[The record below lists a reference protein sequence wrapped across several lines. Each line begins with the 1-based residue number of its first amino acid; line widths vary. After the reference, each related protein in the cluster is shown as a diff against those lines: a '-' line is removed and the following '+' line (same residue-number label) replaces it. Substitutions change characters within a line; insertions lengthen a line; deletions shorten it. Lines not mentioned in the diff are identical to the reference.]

1 CVNGWGWD
9 RRFSTVHQ
17 VVGSSGYRWR
27 ARELQNGESKD
38 TPTQRYCIEVDSP
51 YDAATLSKIPTRKDY
66 GGRMVG
72 RLSPQDKDLYE
83 KEVAKYVDK
92 GWWRV
97 VGPVT
102 TTPYSSSALVV
113 FPVRSRK
120 PGASTPIR
128 PVLDARLRNIHGPAS
143 SYEGPCIDAILLNI
157 RLRWH
162 PQSRV
167 LTRDA
172 SSAFYRVRMSPSSMV
187 ELLADG
193 MVYHSWRL
201 CFGLRAGPCCLWSA
215 LTFVLDVSIA
225 ELPADMRSR
234 LFGCAFYLYLDDL
247 TLVIDGGAD
256 PESSLAETIISKV
269 VEVAARYGFDFPEI
283 KGYDSVSIHR
293 FKHLGIWWEFDEGDL
308 SFSCPK
314 FTLGTVKN
322 AQGEYKTSWTRREL
336 YSVAACVSSGCDPL
350 LIHGKER
357 LAGDVLKILCG
368 YVGKN
373 KDWDE
378 SSEIDTRGPSY
389 KVLCSCIKVIEDHV
403 KQQCHHPVQH
413 PDQLEVHVDAS
424 SIGWAWAMFGVST
437 VTGDSWLIQSAAGVF
452 KTKNQRS
459 SHINRKELAAL
470 AKAMVAVHA
479 ALSGK
484 RQRPLIPLVK
494 VCCDSQTVV
503 RWTASNGIRSSSKSL
518 ERVIVRRLIQSIREI
533 MDDLRSVGVNFKLEK
548 VTSEDNRADSLS
560 RAASDWGFDQLEISD
575 PSDDAAL
582 FPASEAIHAVQGDER
597 DKCAQPDLPVGATAR
612 EAVRSLQEKS
622 PLWSKVVVYL
632 KTGGKADP
640 KVLHAAQEKRIDS
653 EGLLV
658 ALRYPGGSTLQSPRE
673 VIVIPCDFDEGKA
686 EALRIIKVFHESTH
700 HNARYLSW
708 EVSRFFLID
717 GLARLARL
725 VCQGCE
731 RCQNAITT
739 RFYAGAMGFTDTTA
753 ACVWDVVACD
763 IAGPFKP
770 DKDYGFVAALGGGLM
785 IAHTLVLRP
794 LLYGLVENDVQKK
807 WHGCLRSLKISLW
820 KA

>member
-1 CVNGWGWD
+1 
-9 RRFSTVHQ
+9 
-17 VVGSSGYRWR
+17 
-27 ARELQNGESKD
+27 
-38 TPTQRYCIEVDSP
+38 
-51 YDAATLSKIPTRKDY
+51 
-66 GGRMVG
+66 
-72 RLSPQDKDLYE
+72 
-83 KEVAKYVDK
+83 
-92 GWWRV
+92 
-97 VGPVT
+97 
-102 TTPYSSSALVV
+102 
-113 FPVRSRK
+113 
-120 PGASTPIR
+120 
-128 PVLDARLRNIHGPAS
+128 
-143 SYEGPCIDAILLNI
+143 
-157 RLRWH
+157 
-162 PQSRV
+162 
-167 LTRDA
+167 
-172 SSAFYRVRMSPSSMV
+172 
-187 ELLADG
+187 
-193 MVYHSWRL
+193 
-201 CFGLRAGPCCLWSA
+201 
-215 LTFVLDVSIA
+215 
-225 ELPADMRSR
+225 
-234 LFGCAFYLYLDDL
+234 
-247 TLVIDGGAD
+247 
-256 PESSLAETIISKV
+256 
-269 VEVAARYGFDFPEI
+269 
-283 KGYDSVSIHR
+283 
-293 FKHLGIWWEFDEGDL
+293 
-308 SFSCPK
+308 
-314 FTLGTVKN
+314 
-322 AQGEYKTSWTRREL
+322 
-336 YSVAACVSSGCDPL
+336 
-350 LIHGKER
+350 
-357 LAGDVLKILCG
+357 
-368 YVGKN
+368 
-373 KDWDE
+373 
-378 SSEIDTRGPSY
+378 
-389 KVLCSCIKVIEDHV
+389 
-403 KQQCHHPVQH
+403 
-413 PDQLEVHVDAS
+413 LEVHVDAS

-582 FPASEAIHAVQGDER
+582 FPASEAIHAVQGGER

-717 GLARLARL
+717 
-725 VCQGCE
+725 
-731 RCQNAITT
+731 
-739 RFYAGAMGFTDTTA
+739 
-753 ACVWDVVACD
+753 
-763 IAGPFKP
+763 
-770 DKDYGFVAALGGGLM
+770 
-785 IAHTLVLRP
+785 
-794 LLYGLVENDVQKK
+794 
-807 WHGCLRSLKISLW
+807 
-820 KA
+820 